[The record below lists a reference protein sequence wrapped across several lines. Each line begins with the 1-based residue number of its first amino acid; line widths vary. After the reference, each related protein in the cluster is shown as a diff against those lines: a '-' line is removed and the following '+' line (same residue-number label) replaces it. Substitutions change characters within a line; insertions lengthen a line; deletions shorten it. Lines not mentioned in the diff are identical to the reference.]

1 MLQELLESIVLA
13 NNRRAKPDAIV
24 EHNCRAKPDAIVEH
38 DAGDYMNVFA
48 TVLSEGFESSVLG
61 YDDSRSL
68 SRQLSNIST
77 CNSEADGT
85 GEIVMDQQIVAV
97 SRRQYR
103 AHVNAI
109 GRLTK
114 SLKTYENQFEH

>member
-1 MLQELLESIVLA
+1 MLGALLDSMVLA
-13 NNRRAKPDAIV
+13 NSWRAESAAVYEYEED
-24 EHNCRAKPDAIVEH
+24 NDM
-38 DAGDYMNVFA
+38 YVFEWA
-48 TVLSEGFESSVLG
+48 ASEDFEKELF
-61 YDDSRSL
+61 DDGSNPSL
-68 SRQLSNIST
+68 SRQSSMMSISYEET
-77 CNSEADGT
+77 DGT
-85 GEIVMDQQIVAV
+85 GKIVQKSSMDQQIVAV

>member
-1 MLQELLESIVLA
+1 MLQELLGSIVLA
-13 NNRRAKPDAIV
+13 NNW
-24 EHNCRAKPDAIVEH
+24 RAKPDAIVEH
-38 DAGDYMNVFA
+38 DADDYMEVFA
-48 TVLSEGFESSVLG
+48 AVLSEEFETSVLG

-68 SRQLSNIST
+68 SRQLSKIST

-85 GEIVMDQQIVAV
+85 GEIVMDQQIVPYRVAV